1 MILYK
6 LINNI
11 NEGEH
16 MNNLFDKY
24 KVLIIDDEQDIT
36 EILDT
41 VLKREGFDN
50 IFIADSGEEGIEL
63 FKKVNPDIV
72 LLDIMLPDISGYDVF
87 NELRKTSQVPI
98 LFISAKDEEMDRLL
112 GFAIGADDYI
122 TKPFSAKEVAFRLK
136 VRLKAI
142 NNISNQ
148 QTENKKRIIE
158 FGDIK
163 INEET
168 REVYKAD
175 KYLEFT
181 AKELKLLMYLVNNP
195 NMIISKE
202 NICQEV
208 WGEDFFG
215 YDNTITV
222 HIRKLRMKI
231 EDNPSK
237 PKYITTVIGLGYKFI
252 MKGD

>member
-1 MILYK
+1 MSVI
-6 LINNI
+6 
-11 NEGEH
+11 
-16 MNNLFDKY
+16 FDKF
-24 KVLIIDDEQDIT
+24 KVLLIDDEEEIA
-36 EILDT
+36 EILET
-41 VLKREGFDN
+41 VLNREGFSNVFVANNGIDGIN
-50 IFIADSGEEGIEL
+50 IFKEE
-63 FKKVNPDIV
+63 KPDIV

-87 NELRKTSQVPI
+87 NELRKVNTNVPI
-98 LFISAKDEEMDRLL
+98 LFISAKSEEVDRLL

-136 VRLKAI
+136 ARLKVFDNVA
-142 NNISNQ
+142 
-148 QTENKKRIIE
+148 KKNEEPEKRVIQ

-168 REVYKAD
+168 GEVYKDD
-175 KYLEFT
+175 KSLDFT
-181 AKELKLLMYLVNNP
+181 AKELKLLMYFINNP
-195 NMIISKE
+195 NRIISKE
-202 NICQEV
+202 TLCREV

-237 PKYITTVIGLGYKFI
+237 PQYLTTVIGLGYKFV
-252 MKGD
+252 